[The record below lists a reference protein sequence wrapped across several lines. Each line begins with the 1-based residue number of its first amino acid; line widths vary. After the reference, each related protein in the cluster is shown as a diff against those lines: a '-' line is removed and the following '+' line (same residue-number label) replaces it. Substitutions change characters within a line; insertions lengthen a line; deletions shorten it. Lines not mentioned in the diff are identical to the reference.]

1 MLRTPLIL
9 ALVSSLVSTQAA
21 VLSSASESPRR
32 MAEQA
37 STDPAEFE
45 AALNKLH
52 ELGVVAEPQYWLE
65 NVKPGKFIPSTEI
78 QPLVIAAAN
87 KFETVTT
94 IEEALEVLNKQKV
107 LMNREKWND
116 LATKPKVASGVVFL
130 LIMAMAKSIN

>member
-21 VLSSASESPRR
+21 VLSSAGESPRR

-52 ELGVVAEPQYWLE
+52 ELGVVAEPHYWLE